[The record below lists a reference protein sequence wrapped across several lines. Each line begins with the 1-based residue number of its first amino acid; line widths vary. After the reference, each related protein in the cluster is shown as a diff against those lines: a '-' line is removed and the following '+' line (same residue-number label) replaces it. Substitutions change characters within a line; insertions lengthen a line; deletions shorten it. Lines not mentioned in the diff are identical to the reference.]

1 NEDNSLQGNVLRND
15 SDDDNLLMVDHITI
29 NGTDYAVGEN
39 VSLTSGTLLVNQ
51 DGSYVFEPTEHWSG
65 DVPLI
70 SYTTNTGATN
80 TLDINVVAVADAP
93 AITINVGELVKRDAV
108 DPNHN
113 LATSAID
120 KTPTENEL
128 VAADLGLDDVVQK
141 NHSYAG
147 VM

>member
-1 NEDNSLQGNVLRND
+1 
-15 SDDDNLLMVDHITI
+15 
-29 NGTDYAVGEN
+29 
-39 VSLTSGTLLVNQ
+39 
-51 DGSYVFEPTEHWSG
+51 
-65 DVPLI
+65 
-70 SYTTNTGATN
+70 
-80 TLDINVVAVADAP
+80 
-93 AITINVGELVKRDAV
+93 VKRDAV

-147 VM
+147 VMLGDNNDRSDTDSLFVGTDYNDTFYGGGGDDVFSGGGNNDSFYGDDASTITDYDGQDTVYLTGNFSDYKMTFKDDHGGQVPYWILLD